1 MSTIGSLSGSGDGG
15 FSTQT
20 TGVTASTALTMLRK
34 NPTGSVTISDTAANI
49 QKNLDALQK
58 FASKIT
64 ALAASDSNKNL
75 TVSSSQY
82 TSDRALLNLWGAG
95 SGQTVTVT
103 GAKAATAGSMASYV
117 TAVSVQDTAVNIQ
130 SNLDTLNALVT
141 GGLVREISQAGTP
154 TALTVT
160 VGQVTSDAAALG
172 AMKNHAY
179 SLNVT
184 GATVSDVLGLG
195 SNPALGTNAKVKAVA
210 VVDTTDNI
218 KNHLDALQKVGL
230 RVKSISQTDAATP
243 LTVTGTQYSADKA
256 ILNKF
261 ISSDHLAVLDASAAQ
276 VHTLQSDH
284 KVISL
289 SVKDTA
295 GNLSKNWATL
305 QTLGS
310 SLTSV
315 QVSNQTADINL
326 TVAQLSASDALLS
339 KFADDATHT
348 YNLAVTGVAAADA
361 ASVAST
367 AHVDVVDI
375 QDDGSN
381 IVAHMDELQALNA
394 GGQLR
399 SITLGPSAVSQAM
412 TMDVSSFQGDQADA
426 TNGVLDKIKRSAYH
440 LAVTGGTTADLDDL
454 TANHRIASISIAD
467 SSDNIEA
474 AMDSLNHL
482 GSRLTTIVQTDS
494 GAALNLTQTQFDS
507 RAAVLSKIAG
517 GYTVNLSGVTA
528 AKAVNDA
535 RNVHVA
541 GLAIADN
548 GRNIAAH
555 WSDLLALGNSVDSVS
570 NSDNGAVTVSAQNYL
585 QGIHDDLVSK
595 FDAST
600 TFSVNSATVAQ
611 AQTLANDDA
620 VVQID
625 VADWSPNIAS
635 NLSALEDMV
644 TGGKL
649 HGIINQTAA
658 TPMALDASQLDDAQP
673 VLDLIRGGSYTLALS
688 NVDAADAHDLAA
700 SNHKIVSMA
709 VTGDGG
715 GIVANLA
722 NLTALGNKLTGI
734 TDSDASGTALEMNG
748 SDYQANL
755 ATLGKIE
762 GGFTAVLD
770 NVSASQAATL
780 ADDNHVATLSVSDG
794 AAQLSSSWDAL
805 NDIGDKLTGVS
816 QSGSGNIQLAVDD
829 WLNGQDLRAKFDS
842 DPTVALTGASVD
854 QVDDLASDDAVQ
866 TISVSDSSEAIS
878 DSLSDLLGQSKVTG
892 LVLDDPSVALTMSA
906 SDYQSAATLLG
917 GVRNHQYTVD
927 LSGVTATA
935 AGTLASD
942 AHVSSMEVTDSSAN
956 ISAHFDALA
965 SAANLGSITLSDA
978 DGTLTLTSAQILG
991 HADTLGTITNSY
1003 GIAATGVALAD
1014 LADVQN
1020 VAEVSSISIADSAD
1034 NVSASFGDVVG
1045 LAGQLGSITLTD
1057 ATPVLS
1063 LTEQDWTNGAA
1074 ALGAIAGSYQVDVS
1088 DSAAGDAQTVAA
1100 DAHVRNVGI
1109 TDSTSNVSSQWDT
1122 LVGLYNGGAGKLT
1135 GISLADGGAL
1145 RLTAD
1150 QQTAGADMI
1159 SNLLSDAVINT
1170 V

>member
-15 FSTQT
+15 FSSQT

-34 NPTGSVTISDTAANI
+34 NPTGAVTISDTAANI

-58 FASKIT
+58 YASKIT
-64 ALAASDSNKNL
+64 SLAASDSNNKL
-75 TVSSSQY
+75 TVSASQY
-82 TSDRALLNLWGAG
+82 TNDRALLNLWGAG
-95 SGQTVTVT
+95 SGQTVAVT
-103 GAKAATAGSMASYV
+103 GAKAAAAGTMASYV
-117 TAVSVQDTAVNIQ
+117 TSVTVQDTAVNLQ
-130 SNLDTLNALVT
+130 SNLDNLNALVT
-141 GGLVREISQAGTP
+141 SGLVREISQAGTVTP
-154 TALTVT
+154 LTIN

-179 SLNVT
+179 SLNIT
-184 GATVSDVLGLG
+184 GASVSDVLGLG
-195 SNPALGTNAKVKAVA
+195 SNAALGTNAKVKSIA

-230 RVKSISQTDAATP
+230 RIKNISQTDAATP
-243 LTVTGTQYSADKA
+243 LSVTGTQYASDKA

-276 VHTLQSDH
+276 VHTLQADH

-289 SVKDTA
+289 SVKDSA
-295 GNLSKNWATL
+295 SNLSKNWSTL

-339 KFADDATHT
+339 KFTDDGSHT
-348 YNLAVTGVAAADA
+348 YNLAVTGVSAADA
-361 ASVAST
+361 TSVATT

-381 IVAHMDELQALNA
+381 IVAHMDELQALNTA
-394 GGQLR
+394 GQLR
-399 SITLGPSAVSQAM
+399 SITLANQSM
-412 TMDVSSFQGDQADA
+412 TMDVSSFQGAQADA
-426 TNGVLDKIKRSAYH
+426 TNGVLDKIKRSGYH
-440 LAVTGGTTADLDDL
+440 LAVTGAATADVADL
-454 TANHRIASISIAD
+454 SVNRRIASIAVND
-467 SSDNIEA
+467 TSDNIEA
-474 AMDSLNHL
+474 AMDDLNHL
-482 GSRLTTIVQTDS
+482 GSRLSSIVQTDS
-494 GAALNLTQTQFDS
+494 GTALNLTQTQFDS
-507 RAAVLSKIAG
+507 RATVLSKIAG
-517 GYTVNLSGVTA
+517 GYTVNLTGVTA

-541 GLAIADN
+541 GLAVSDN

-555 WSDLLALGNSVDSVS
+555 WSDLLALGNSLDSVS

-595 FDAST
+595 FDQST
-600 TFSVNSATVAQ
+600 TFSVNSASVAQ
-611 AQTLANDDA
+611 AQSLANDDA

-644 TGGKL
+644 SGGKI

-688 NVDAADAHDLAA
+688 NVDAGDAHDLAA
-700 SNHKIVSMA
+700 ANHKIVSMG

-715 GIVANLA
+715 SIVANLA
-722 NLTALGNKLTGI
+722 NLTALGKKLSGI
-734 TDSDASGTALEMNG
+734 TDTDASGTALEMNG
-748 SDYQANL
+748 TDFQTNL
-755 ATLGKIE
+755 ATLSKIE

-770 NVSASQAATL
+770 NVDASQAAAL
-780 ADDNHVATLSVSDG
+780 ADNNNVASLSVTDT
-794 AAQLSSSWDAL
+794 AAHLSSSWDAL
-805 NDIGDKLTGVS
+805 KDVGDKLTGVS

-842 DPTVALTGASVD
+842 DPNVAITGASVG

-866 TISVSDSSEAIS
+866 AISVSDSSEAIS
-878 DSLSDLLGQSKVTG
+878 DSLADLLGQSKVTG

-906 SDYQSAATLLG
+906 ADYQSAATLLG
-917 GVRNHQYTVD
+917 GVRNQQYTVD
-927 LSGVTATA
+927 LSGVSATA

-942 AHVSSMEVTDSSAN
+942 AHVSSMEVSDTSAN
-956 ISAHFDALA
+956 ISSQFDALA
-965 SAANLGSITLSDA
+965 GAANLGSITLSDE
-978 DGTLTLTSAQILG
+978 DGTLNLTSAQILG
-991 HADTLGTITNSY
+991 HADTLGTITNSFQ
-1003 GIAATGVALAD
+1003 IAATGVALAD
-1014 LADVQN
+1014 LSDVQN

-1034 NVSASFGDVVG
+1034 NVSANFGELVG
-1045 LAGQLGSITLTD
+1045 LGGQLGSISLTD
-1057 ATPVLS
+1057 ASPVLALS
-1063 LTEQDWTNGAA
+1063 QQDWSNGTS

-1088 DSAAGDAQTVAA
+1088 GTMAGDAQSVAA

-1109 TDSTSNVSSQWDT
+1109 TDSTSNVSSQWDN
-1122 LVGLYNGGAGKLT
+1122 LVSLYNGGTGKLT
-1135 GISLADGGAL
+1135 GISLADGGSL
-1145 RLTAD
+1145 RLTAA
-1150 QQTAGADMI
+1150 QQTAGADLLA
-1159 SNLLSDAVINT
+1159 NLLPDAVIDN